1 MNVQRC
7 GIAAGVLVSAGLL
20 APQLM
25 GDAKPD
31 VHPNGRGDVIRGH
44 QQANTPGAVVQGN
57 GISYHGGPV
66 IEGTTNVYYIWYG
79 NWAQDPNANAI
90 LTEFASNIGGSPYFN
105 INTTYG
111 DSNANVTNSVH
122 YAGSANDSGSQ
133 GTSLSDNSI
142 WTIVTSAIGSGK
154 LPLDGNGVYFV
165 LTAPGVAETSG
176 FLTQYCGWHTYG
188 TYNGTNVKFSFVG
201 DAAGPSLGSCA
212 IQTGSSPNGDPPIDA
227 MASVIAHELEEAV
240 TDPLLNA
247 WYDSSGAESADKCAW
262 TFGTTYSANN
272 SSANMLLGSRN
283 FLIQQQ
289 WLNANGGL
297 CTLSWVSQPDF
308 SVSVS
313 PGSQSISQGGTT
325 GTYTASAAPIGGYS
339 GTVDWNVSGLPAGI
353 SANSLTSATFTLTVA
368 AGVAAGTYVFTVT
381 GTDSLNHNLTH
392 STTASVVVTSNSNFS
407 LSVTPGSATIK
418 RPGSAQFTV
427 TVTPSGSFNSPVS
440 LTIGG
445 MRTGMTPSFNPSSI
459 PGGSG
464 SSTLTVNVS
473 TSAKRGGRTLT
484 ITASG
489 GGIVKTSSI
498 VINVQ

>member
-7 GIAAGVLVSAGLL
+7 GFAAGVLLFGGTLV
-20 APQLM
+20 PILM

-44 QQANTPGAVVQGN
+44 QKTGIQGGAVVQGN

-90 LTEFASNIGGSPYFN
+90 LTNFASNIGGSPYFN

-111 DSNANVTNSVH
+111 DNNANVTNSVH
-122 YAGSANDSGSQ
+122 YAGSSSDSGSL

-142 WTIVTSAIGSGK
+142 WTIVTNAIGSGK

-212 IQTGSSPNGDPPIDA
+212 IQTGSSPNGDPAADA

-240 TDPLLNA
+240 TDPLLDA
-247 WYDSSGAESADKCAW
+247 WYDSNGEESADKCAW

-272 SSANMLLGSRN
+272 SQANMLLGSRN

-297 CTLSWVSQPDF
+297 CALSYASQPDF

-313 PGSQSISQGGTT
+313 PSSQSVLQGGTT
-325 GTYTASAAPIGGYS
+325 GSYTATSTPIGGFNGS
-339 GTVDWNVSGLPAGI
+339 VGWTVSGLPAGI
-353 SANSLTSATFTLTVA
+353 TAAPMNSASFALTVA
-368 AGVAAGTYVFTVT
+368 ANVAPGTYSFSVT
-381 GTDSLNHNLTH
+381 GTSGTLQH
-392 STTASVVVTSNSNFS
+392 SASASVVVTSNASFTIAVS
-407 LSVTPGSATIK
+407 PTSATIK
-418 RPGSAQFTV
+418 RPGAAQFTV
-427 TVTPSGSFNSPVS
+427 TVTPSGTFNSPISLSVS
-440 LTIGG
+440 GA
-445 MRTGMTPSFNPSSI
+445 RTGISPSFSVNPI
-459 PGGSG
+459 AGSPW

-473 TSAKRGGRTLT
+473 TSAKRGSRALT

-489 GGIVKTSSI
+489 GGIAQKA
-498 VINVQ
+498 NVTITAQ